1 MFHFF
6 VAFDSFFCFNPL
18 MTNSTQQRRE
28 VILTSAYRDGF
39 VGVRQLADEL
49 SVSEATVRR
58 DLHGLATE
66 GLLQLNHGGA
76 SVIRGSDHSF
86 LSKLT
91 RNVEAKQTIARLAA
105 QLVCDGE
112 QLFLDSGT
120 TCFAMATFLRGKHGL
135 SVIVNSI
142 RTAQELHAPGLNVL
156 ILGGQYRP
164 ERMDTVGPMAGA
176 SMDQLRGYL
185 AFVGTDGVGM
195 DFGLTAIDIGSAHI
209 FGQAVSNARQSILL
223 ADSSKFDNPGL
234 YKIAD
239 WTAISKVVTDKRPAE
254 AWCGFFAERGIELIY
269 PRDISPAALSTAK
282 PSA

>member
-1 MFHFF
+1 
-6 VAFDSFFCFNPL
+6 

-39 VGVRQLADEL
+39 VGVRQLADDL

-58 DLHGLATE
+58 DLHGLAAE

-91 RNVEAKQTIARLAA
+91 RNVEAKQTIAQLAA
-105 QLVCDGE
+105 ELVCDNE

-120 TCFAMATFLRGKHGL
+120 TCFAMTAFLRAKRGL

-142 RTAQELHAPGLNVL
+142 RTAQELHAPGINVL
-156 ILGGQYRP
+156 MLGGQYRAD
-164 ERMDTVGPMAGA
+164 RMDTIGPMAI
-176 SMDQLRGYL
+176 SSLDKLRGYL
-185 AFVGTDGVGM
+185 AFLGTDGLGK
-195 DFGLTAIDIGSAHI
+195 DFGLTSIDIESAHI
-209 FGQAVSNARQSILL
+209 FGQAIRNARQSILL

-239 WTAISKVVTDKRPAE
+239 WSQISKVISEKRPVE
-254 AWCGFFAERGIELIY
+254 TWCSFFAKQGIELIY
-269 PRDISPAALSTAK
+269 PQGSSLPQ
-282 PSA
+282 

>member
-1 MFHFF
+1 
-6 VAFDSFFCFNPL
+6 

-28 VILTSAYRDGF
+28 AILASAYRGGF

-91 RNVEAKQTIARLAA
+91 RNVEAKQIIARLAA
-105 QLVCDGE
+105 QLVGDGE

-120 TCFAMATFLRGKHGL
+120 TCFAMTAFLRAKRGL
-135 SVIVNSI
+135 SVIVNSV

-156 ILGGQYRP
+156 MLGGQYRP
-164 ERMDTVGPMAGA
+164 ERMDTVGPMAIA
-176 SMDQLRGYL
+176 SLDKLRGYL
-185 AFVGTDGVGM
+185 AFLGSDGLGM
-195 DFGLTAIDIGSAHI
+195 DFGPTAVNIESAHI
-209 FGQAVSNARQSILL
+209 FGQAVRNARQSILL
-223 ADSSKFDNPGL
+223 ADHSKFDNPGL
-234 YKIAD
+234 YKTTDWAD
-239 WTAISKVVTDKRPAE
+239 ISKVITDKRPPD
-254 AWCGFFAERGIELIY
+254 AWCEFFADRKIELIY
-269 PRDISPAALSTAK
+269 PQDSFLPK
-282 PSA
+282 Q

>member
-1 MFHFF
+1 
-6 VAFDSFFCFNPL
+6 
-18 MTNSTQQRRE
+18 MTNSTKQRRE

-91 RNVEAKQTIARLAA
+91 QNVEAKQTIARLAA

-120 TCFAMATFLRGKHGL
+120 TCFAMTAFLRGKRGL

-176 SMDQLRGYL
+176 SMDRLRGYL

-195 DFGLTAIDIGSAHI
+195 DFGLTAIDIESAHI
-209 FGQAVSNARQSILL
+209 FGQAVGNARQSILL

-239 WTAISKVVTDKRPAE
+239 WAAISKVITDKRPAE
-254 AWCGFFAERGIELIY
+254 AWCGFFAEREIELIY
-269 PRDISPAALSTAK
+269 PQESSLPE
-282 PSA
+282 